1 MKRVSATVALLV
13 ASAHAVNINNLGLSQ
28 TGAERRNGGGG
39 GARFGDIFGALAAT
53 SGAIVGGDVGSQIGT
68 IGVSVGDTSNGIQDG
83 DAAASMAAITQGV
96 GGSYG
101 GDVGQ

>member
-1 MKRVSATVALLV
+1 MQRVSATVALLV
-13 ASAHAVNINNLGLSQ
+13 ASTHAVNMNNLQLSQ
-28 TGAERRNGGGG
+28 TEASRRNGGG

-53 SGAIVGGDVGSQIGT
+53 SGAIVGGDVGSQIGG
-68 IGVSVGDTSNGIQDG
+68 IGTSLGTTSNAIQDG
-83 DAAASMAAITQGV
+83 DAAAAMSGITQGV